1 MPGTF
6 EIRNSAGERAQAQAR
21 GPQESTDLEH
31 SLRMKK
37 SAFRSNKKYYHVSL
51 EYRTQHLLKDLDWI
65 FIQKKI
71 SENALKYEVEVQ
83 ALTMMDT
90 HIHLLI
96 SNFENN
102 ENFFSVSLQNEIY
115 ETSNLENL
123 TEPILNYSQ
132 YLNTYKYIYRNP
144 VEAGLCQNAED
155 YPFSSLHFLLG
166 KGFLHCQVCDHLGL
180 IQNPL
185 HILKWL
191 NQDIDYKISQ
201 LKLLRQ
207 ESSFSM

>member
-1 MPGTF
+1 MV
-6 EIRNSAGERAQAQAR
+6 
-21 GPQESTDLEH
+21 LEAVVG
-31 SLRMKK
+31 MKK

-51 EYRTQHLLKDLDWI
+51 EYRTRALLKDLDWV

-71 SENALKYEVEVQ
+71 SENATKYDVEIQ

-96 SNFENN
+96 SNFENK
-102 ENFFSVSLQNEIY
+102 ENFFCVSLQNEIY
-115 ETSNLENL
+115 ETANLENL
-123 TEPILNYSQ
+123 SEPILNYSQ

-144 VEAGLCQNAED
+144 VEAGLCKNAED
-155 YPFSSLHFLLG
+155 YPFSSLFFLLG
-166 KGFLHCQVCDHLGL
+166 RGFLHCQVCDHLGL
-180 IQNPL
+180 IQNPT

-191 NQDIDYKISQ
+191 NQDINFKISQ